1 MDAPDDGGDD
11 TPDAGGDDPLAGGDD
26 NPDDAPEDL
35 EDGAPDDGDDGQPE
49 EPDMDA
55 PDDGGDDTPDAGGDD
70 GDMEPDDLSGGDDGG
85 SDAGGDD
92 GDMEPDDLS
101 DGGDGG
107 DGGDDTPDAGDSED
121 GSDGGDSGDS
131 SDGGSEGEI
140 EGIENE
146 IFEDLSDEQKA
157 IRTKELKDRFIELYN
172 VTLAFKEKV
181 DYVKKN
187 SDNMKVITKVS
198 KSLDKLS
205 DMISYYITKTFNTKS
220 YIENKS
226 DFYYCLWV
234 LDRLNELMSTLAPKE
249 PMKK

>member
-1 MDAPDDGGDD
+1 
-11 TPDAGGDDPLAGGDD
+11 
-26 NPDDAPEDL
+26 
-35 EDGAPDDGDDGQPE
+35 
-49 EPDMDA
+49 
-55 PDDGGDDTPDAGGDD
+55 
-70 GDMEPDDLSGGDDGG
+70 MEPDDLSGGDDGG
-85 SDAGGDD
+85 SDGGDD

-107 DGGDDTPDAGDSED
+107 DGGDTPDAGDSED

-131 SDGGSEGEI
+131 GDGGSEGEI

-234 LDRLNELMSTLAPKE
+234 LDRLNELMSTLVPKE

>member
-1 MDAPDDGGDD
+1 
-11 TPDAGGDDPLAGGDD
+11 
-26 NPDDAPEDL
+26 
-35 EDGAPDDGDDGQPE
+35 
-49 EPDMDA
+49 
-55 PDDGGDDTPDAGGDD
+55 
-70 GDMEPDDLSGGDDGG
+70 MEPDDLG
-85 SDAGGDD
+85 
-92 GDMEPDDLS
+92 

-107 DGGDDTPDAGDSED
+107 EGGDDTPDAGDSSD
-121 GSDGGDSGDS
+121 GGDASGGSDGGEEGDIK
-131 SDGGSEGEI
+131 GL
-140 EGIENE
+140 ENE
-146 IFEDLSDEQKA
+146 IFEDLTDEQKA

-187 SDNMKVITKVS
+187 SDNMKIITKVS

-234 LDRLNELMSTLAPKE
+234 LDRLNELMGTLAPKE
-249 PMKK
+249 PIKK